1 MKGEERR
8 EKILKALRES
18 RDPISGGRFSK
29 ALGVSRQVI
38 VQDIALLRAGGCNI
52 YSTSRGYVLEE
63 KNLATRV
70 FKVRHTD
77 EQVEKELTTVV
88 DNGGAVEDVFVYHRV
103 YGVIRGQLNIHSRR
117 DIAEYL
123 QDIENG
129 QSRLLSRAT
138 NGYHYHTVTADSEE
152 ILDLIQEKLQE
163 EGFLAKLQDYEPV
176 DFWNKAGDI

>member
-18 RDPISGGRFSK
+18 RDPISGGRFSE

-103 YGVIRGQLNIHSRR
+103 YG
-117 DIAEYL
+117 AEYL

-176 DFWNKAGDI
+176 DFWNKAGNI